1 MTGRRPHCLTWQMSA
16 RDDFLA
22 WVSTELRAAETAV
35 HNGDA
40 GPRRAIWSH
49 TEPVTVL
56 GAARDAVGRG
66 EVDDLFSMLERMFSD
81 CRSYRYDVVAAEVIG
96 DVAYTVGY
104 EHTQATVNGEP
115 RTYTLRATQIYRRED
130 GAWKVVHRHG
140 DTPPDEVAF
149 RPGTSG

>member
-1 MTGRRPHCLTWQMSA
+1 MSV

-22 WVSTELRAAETAV
+22 WVGTDLRAAETAV

-49 TEPVTVL
+49 TEPVTVF
-56 GAARDAVGRG
+56 GAARSAVGRR
-66 EVDDLFSMLERMFSD
+66 EVDDLFSMLERTFSD
-81 CRSYRYDVVAAEVIG
+81 CRSYRYDVVSAEIIG

-115 RTYTLRATQIYRRED
+115 RTYTLRVTQFYRRE
-130 GAWKVVHRHG
+130 GAAWKVVHRHG
-140 DTPPDEVAF
+140 DTPPDEAAF
-149 RPGTSG
+149 HSGDSGEAT